1 MKNKSVD
8 ILLQQFKELEEKVM
22 ILSRQ
27 IETLSTA
34 ISSSGVNLNSPLVQP
49 IASIDE
55 DFEDEPCEVLTS
67 FLEYRS

>member
-1 MKNKSVD
+1 MKNKSAD
-8 ILLQQFKELEEKVM
+8 ILLRQFKELEEKVM

-34 ISSSGVNLNSPLVQP
+34 ISASGVNTNSAIVQLNALVD
-49 IASIDE
+49 DE
-55 DFEDEPCEVLTS
+55 FEDEPCEVLTS

>member
-1 MKNKSVD
+1 MKNKSAD
-8 ILLQQFKELEEKVM
+8 ILLRKFKELEDKVM

-34 ISSSGVNLNSPLVQP
+34 ISASGVNTNSPIVQLNALVD
-49 IASIDE
+49 DE
-55 DFEDEPCEVLTS
+55 FEDEPCEVLTS

>member
-1 MKNKSVD
+1 MKNKSAD
-8 ILLQQFKELEEKVM
+8 ILLRQFKELEDKVM

-34 ISSSGVNLNSPLVQP
+34 ISASGVNTNSPIVQLN
-49 IASIDE
+49 ASVDDE
-55 DFEDEPCEVLTS
+55 FEDEPCEVLTS